1 MLICSWSHM
10 RGKSSKELSTDECFA
25 EEKERGCSR
34 HQEDE
39 GGLAEGED
47 GGGDPQGQEIC
58 TKVQQRHKGEE
69 VSYVIASSKHLT
81 IRSILT

>member
-1 MLICSWSHM
+1 M
-10 RGKSSKELSTDECFA
+10 RGKSSKELSNDECFA

-58 TKVQQRHKGEE
+58 TKVQQRHEGEE
-69 VSYVIASSKHLT
+69 VSSVIVSSKHLT

>member
-1 MLICSWSHM
+1 M

-69 VSYVIASSKHLT
+69 VSCVIVSSKHPT
-81 IRSILT
+81 IRSILI